1 MSHQRIL
8 EIVVGLFVILGVFAI
23 FVLTFRVSNL
33 AGEGDVSSG
42 FAVTANFENIG
53 GLKVGA
59 PVSLAGVKIG
69 RVTRIHI
76 DPQSF
81 EAVVT
86 IAIRDQY
93 HNIPDDSS
101 ASIYTAGLLGE
112 QYIGVTAG
120 GSERPLQKGDHLKF
134 TQSAL
139 VLEQIIGQVLFSLT
153 EKDPAPAA
161 GTPPP
166 AAESK
171 PLP

>member
-33 AGEGDVSSG
+33 SGDGDVTSG

-81 EAVVT
+81 EAVAT
-86 IAIRDQY
+86 ITIRDQY
-93 HNIPDDSS
+93 NNIPDDSS

-112 QYIGVTAG
+112 QYIGITAG
-120 GSERPLQKGDHLKF
+120 GSERGLQKGDTLKF

-153 EKDPAPAA
+153 EKEPEPAA
-161 GTPPP
+161 GTPAP

-171 PLP
+171 QLP